1 MFGRKLACS
10 FCGKN
15 EDDVAKL
22 VAGPRVHGAGPR
34 VYICDQCVAA
44 ARRLMERTLA
54 QLPVRRQRPLCRTD
68 GRASAIGRDAARG
81 PAHVSGCRRLW

>member
-44 ARRLMERTLA
+44 ARRLMDDASPASNTA
-54 QLPVRRQRPLCRTD
+54 PAPSLP
-68 GRASAIGRDAARG
+68 
-81 PAHVSGCRRLW
+81 H